1 MHVAD
6 WRESYS
12 QASQETWEAEPKT
25 ELPTSTVPWKP
36 TTDNALQSEM
46 LRLAQ
51 FTALS
56 LSHTTLIFKIATH
69 LKRSNV
75 KYQKPFRNKYF
86 SSFIYTVHYPHI
98 VSLYFPHH
106 HIIFLLAYKA
116 CKIFVI
122 FSWIYQKHSHL

>member
-12 QASQETWEAEPKT
+12 QASQETWEAEPRT

-86 SSFIYTVHYPHI
+86 SSFILFIIPILFPYTSP
-98 VSLYFPHH
+98 H

-116 CKIFVI
+116 CRIFVI